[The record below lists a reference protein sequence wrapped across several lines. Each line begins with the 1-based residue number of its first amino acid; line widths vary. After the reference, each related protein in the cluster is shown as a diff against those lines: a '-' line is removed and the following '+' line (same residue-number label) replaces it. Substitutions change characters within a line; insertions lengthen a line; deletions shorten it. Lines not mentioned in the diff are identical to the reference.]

1 MLSNS
6 IPISEQ
12 STILVAEDD
21 ESQLILVHHFL
32 NKNGYEVIQAKNGA
46 VAALLFEEKKPD
58 LVLLDAKMPVL
69 DGFLACEK
77 IRKLP
82 GGQQVPI
89 IMVTALSD
97 DDSVDKAFEAGAEDY
112 VTKPIHWAVL
122 RQRIQLLL
130 DRKQAEKQIQFQ
142 ATHDGLTG
150 LPNRTLFMDRLQS
163 AILSSQRSSKPI
175 GLMFID
181 LDRFK
186 WINDELG
193 HAAGDQ
199 LLQEVATRM
208 TGAVRQ
214 SDTVARL
221 GGDEFTVI
229 LADATDMASVR
240 TVAEKILFHLQQP
253 FILAGQS
260 VTISGSIG
268 LTFYP
273 TDAQEAEKLLC
284 NADNAMYMAKNKG
297 RNQYCFYDKSLE
309 KTPEK
314 IE

>member
-1 MLSNS
+1 MLNN
-6 IPISEQ
+6 PLPASEQ

-32 NKNGYEVIQAKNGA
+32 SKNGYRVIQAKNGA
-46 VAALLFEEKKPD
+46 AAAQLFEEKKPD
-58 LVLLDAKMPVL
+58 LVLLDAKMPIL
-69 DGFLACEK
+69 DGFLTCEK

-97 DDSVDKAFEAGAEDY
+97 DDSVDRAFEAGAEDY

-163 AILSSQRSSKPI
+163 AILNSQRNTNPV

-199 LLQEVATRM
+199 LLQEVADRM

-229 LADATDMASVR
+229 LADATDLSSVR

-273 TDAQEAEKLLC
+273 TDAQDAEKLLC

-297 RNQYCFYDKSLE
+297 RNQYCFYDQSLE
-309 KTPEK
+309 
-314 IE
+314 